1 MYNNTPNKIIRVATY
16 LRVSSDKQAKSGDSL
31 RDQAETLTE
40 YINKNENMILF
51 DTYMDDGVS
60 GQKIDRDD
68 FSRLLDDIRADK
80 IDLIIF
86 TRLDRWF
93 RSVKHYLNTQTI
105 LDKHNVS
112 WTAVSQPF
120 FDTSTAHGRAFVQ
133 QSMVWAE
140 LEANMDSERINA
152 VFQNKVANGEVITGN
167 PPVGYMVENKH
178 LVFDPVKA
186 PMVIKMF
193 DTFIKTSNLSAVYR
207 MLLDDYGIMRN
218 PSTIRKMFKKR
229 IYTGEYRGN
238 KNYCPA
244 LIDKNKFDH
253 VQNLLSKN
261 IKCSQKHEYIFS
273 AMVKCEC
280 CGNAMSAHQISTRGR
295 TRKDGTF
302 ARYQHSG
309 YRCKRR
315 YDLKDCCNKKI
326 IYESVLERW
335 MLEHLHENIET
346 YITEYDIASRPAMD
360 NTAKIKSIEKKL
372 SKLKEL
378 FLNDL
383 ISLDEYKLDKSNLEN
398 QLSLLPSCI
407 APVKD
412 LKHINNVLNTDIDS
426 IYTTFTIDEKQR
438 FWRSFI
444 DCIYVDDKR
453 NFRVKFL

>member
-1 MYNNTPNKIIRVATY
+1 MYNNTPQTLIRVAKY
-16 LRVSSDKQAKSGDSL
+16 LRVSSDKQAKTGDSL
-31 RDQAETLTE
+31 RDQDETLTE
-40 YINKNENMILF
+40 YINKNDNMILH

-68 FSRLLDDIRADK
+68 FSRLLDDVNANK

-152 VFQNKVANGEVITGN
+152 VFQSKVANGEVITGN
-167 PPVGYMVENKH
+167 PPVGYMVESKH

-193 DTFIKTSNLSAVYR
+193 DTFIKTSNLSVVRR
-207 MLLDDYGIMRN
+207 MISDEYGIVRDSSAIKRLLKN
-218 PSTIRKMFKKR
+218 R
-229 IYTGEYRGN
+229 IYTGEYREN
-238 KNYCPA
+238 KNYCPV
-244 LIDKNKFDH
+244 LIDKDKFDH

-261 IKCSQKHEYIFS
+261 IRSSQKHEYIFS
-273 AMVKCEC
+273 SLIRCEC
-280 CGNAMSAHQISTRGR
+280 CGRSLSAYRINTRGR
-295 TRKDGTF
+295 MRKDGTF
-302 ARYQHSG
+302 LRYERNG
-309 YRCKRR
+309 YRC
-315 YDLKDCCNKKI
+315 NKHFYKLGCSNNKV

-335 MLEHLHENIET
+335 MIEHLRENIES
-346 YITEYDIASRPAMD
+346 YITEYNISMSPALD
-360 NTAKIKSIEKKL
+360 NSAKIKTIEKKL
-372 SKLKEL
+372 GKLKEL

-383 ISLDEYKLDKSNLEN
+383 ITLDEYKLDKSSLEN
-398 QLSLLPSCI
+398 QLSLLPAII
-407 APVKD
+407 APVRD
-412 LKHINNVLNTDIDS
+412 LKPVNSVLDMDIDNLYITFS
-426 IYTTFTIDEKQR
+426 IEEKQR

-453 NFRVKFL
+453 NFRVEFL

>member
-1 MYNNTPNKIIRVATY
+1 MYNNTPKTLIRVAKY
-16 LRVSSDKQAKSGDSL
+16 LRVSSDRQAKTGDSL
-31 RDQAETLTE
+31 RDQDETLTE
-40 YINKNENMILF
+40 YINKNDNMILH

-68 FSRLLDDIRADK
+68 FSRLLDDIRSDK

-112 WTAVSQPF
+112 WTAVSQSF

-152 VFQNKVANGEVITGN
+152 VFHNKVANGEVISGN
-167 PPVGYMVENKH
+167 PPVGYMIENKH
-178 LVFDPVKA
+178 LVFDPIKA

-193 DTFIKTSNLSAVYR
+193 DTFLKTSNLSAVRR
-207 MLLDDYGIMRN
+207 MLIDEYGIMRN
-218 PSTIRKMFKKR
+218 PSTIRKLLKKI

-238 KNYCPA
+238 KNYCPP
-244 LIDKNKFDH
+244 LIDQDKFDH

-261 IKCSQKHEYIFS
+261 IKRSQKYEYIFS

-280 CGNAMSAHQISTRGR
+280 CGNAMNAHQIQTQGR
-295 TRKDGTF
+295 PRKDGTILK
-302 ARYQHSG
+302 YKHSG

-315 YDLKDCCNKKI
+315 YDLKDCCNKKV
-326 IYESVLERW
+326 IYETVLERW
-335 MLEHLHENIET
+335 MIEHLHENIES
-346 YITEYDIASRPAMD
+346 YMMECNLAMLPAMD
-360 NTAKIKSIEKKL
+360 NSAKIKSIQKKL

-383 ISLDEYKLDKSNLEN
+383 ITLDEYKLDKSNLEN
-398 QLSLLPSCI
+398 QLSVLPSI
-407 APVKD
+407 VVPVKD
-412 LKHINNVLNTDIDS
+412 LSPIRNILNTDIDG
-426 IYTTFTIDEKQR
+426 IYTTFSISEKQR

>member
-1 MYNNTPNKIIRVATY
+1 MYNKTPKTLIRVAKY
-16 LRVSSDKQAKSGDSL
+16 LRVSSDKQAKTGDSL
-31 RDQAETLTE
+31 RDQDETLTE
-40 YINKNENMILF
+40 YINKNDNMILH

-68 FSRLLDDIRADK
+68 FSRLLDDVNANK

-152 VFQNKVANGEVITGN
+152 VFQSKVSNGEVITGN

-193 DTFIKTSNLSAVYR
+193 DTFIKTSNLSAVRR
-207 MLLDDYGIMRN
+207 MISDEYGIVRDSSAIKRLLKN
-218 PSTIRKMFKKR
+218 R
-229 IYTGEYRGN
+229 IYTGEYREN
-238 KNYCPA
+238 KNYCPV
-244 LIDKNKFDH
+244 LIDKEKFDH

-261 IKCSQKHEYIFS
+261 IRSSQKHEYIFS
-273 AMVKCEC
+273 SLIRCEC
-280 CGNAMSAHQISTRGR
+280 CGRSLSSYRINTRGR

-302 ARYQHSG
+302 LRYQRNG
-309 YRCKRR
+309 YRC
-315 YDLKDCCNKKI
+315 NKHFYKLGCSNNKV

-335 MLEHLHENIET
+335 MIEHLRENIES
-346 YITEYDIASRPAMD
+346 YITEYNISMSPALD
-360 NTAKIKSIEKKL
+360 NSAKIKTIEKKL
-372 SKLKEL
+372 GKLKEL

-383 ISLDEYKLDKSNLEN
+383 ITLDEYKLDKSSLEN
-398 QLSLLPSCI
+398 QLSLLPAII
-407 APVKD
+407 APVRD
-412 LKHINNVLNTDIDS
+412 LKPVNSVLDMDIDNLYITFS
-426 IYTTFTIDEKQR
+426 IEEKQR

-453 NFRVKFL
+453 NFRVEFL

>member
-1 MYNNTPNKIIRVATY
+1 MYNNTPKTLIRVAKY
-16 LRVSSDKQAKSGDSL
+16 LRVSSDKQAKTGDSL
-31 RDQAETLTE
+31 RDQDETLTE
-40 YINKNENMILF
+40 YINKNDNMILH

-68 FSRLLDDIRADK
+68 FSRLLDDVNANK

-167 PPVGYMVENKH
+167 PPVGYMIENKH

-193 DTFIKTSNLSAVYR
+193 DTFIKTSNLSAVRR
-207 MLLDDYGIMRN
+207 MISDEYGIVRD
-218 PSTIRKMFKKR
+218 STAIKRLLKNR
-229 IYTGEYRGN
+229 IYTGEYREN
-238 KNYCPA
+238 KNYCPV
-244 LIDKNKFDH
+244 LIDKEKFDH

-261 IKCSQKHEYIFS
+261 IRSSQKHEYIFS
-273 AMVKCEC
+273 SLIRCEC
-280 CGNAMSAHQISTRGR
+280 CGRSLSSYRINTRGR

-302 ARYQHSG
+302 LRYQRNG
-309 YRCKRR
+309 YRC
-315 YDLKDCCNKKI
+315 NKHFYKLGCSNNKV

-335 MLEHLHENIET
+335 MIEHLRENIES
-346 YITEYDIASRPAMD
+346 YITEYNISMSPALD
-360 NTAKIKSIEKKL
+360 NSAKIKTIEKKL
-372 SKLKEL
+372 GKLKEL

-383 ISLDEYKLDKSNLEN
+383 ITLDEYKLDKSSLEN
-398 QLSLLPSCI
+398 QLSLLPAII
-407 APVKD
+407 APVRD
-412 LKHINNVLNTDIDS
+412 LKPVNSVLDMDIDNLY
-426 IYTTFTIDEKQR
+426 ITFSIDEKQR

-453 NFRVKFL
+453 NFRVEFL